1 MTKCILFVLKTKILL
16 ETWCQGMQISIEA
29 GSSRPQPLSLAVSGS
44 KKLSTQSLLTLTPF
58 LTIWSVR
65 LLSVSILMAVSCWK
79 TVALVQLE
87 VFSEDIPRAVLCTGI
102 IVSCLVHGLHDLHGV
117 WCVFQGW
124 DVGTLGNTLSGCI
137 TQYPRVGPSE
147 LGLCYPPYS
156 HCSFGCA
163 AVLSSL
169 QSGVVFHS

>member
-1 MTKCILFVLKTKILL
+1 MH
-16 ETWCQGMQISIEA
+16 
-29 GSSRPQPLSLAVSGS
+29 
-44 KKLSTQSLLTLTPF
+44 
-58 LTIWSVR
+58 
-65 LLSVSILMAVSCWK
+65 
-79 TVALVQLE
+79 
-87 VFSEDIPRAVLCTGI
+87 GI
-102 IVSCLVHGLHDLHGV
+102 IVELVSCLVHGLHDLHGV

-124 DVGTLGNTLSGCI
+124 DIGTLSNTLSGCI

-156 HCSFGCA
+156 PCLLGCA